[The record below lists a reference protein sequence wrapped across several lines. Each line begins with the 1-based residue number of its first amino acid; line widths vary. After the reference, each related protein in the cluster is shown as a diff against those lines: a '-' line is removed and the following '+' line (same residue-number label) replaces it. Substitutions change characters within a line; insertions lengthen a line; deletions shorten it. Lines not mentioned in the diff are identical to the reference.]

1 MLKMP
6 SFTLGVEEEYL
17 LVHPESGDLVHE
29 APAALMPRLRAR
41 LGEQVSPEFLQCQV
55 EVGTRVCRNIQEV
68 RDDLRYLRQS
78 VADVAAEFGF
88 ALIASST
95 HPFADP
101 EQQAVTSRQRY
112 AALEQDLQRVARRL
126 LISGMHVHVGIDD
139 DDARIDLMSQAAYI
153 LPHFLALSTSSP
165 FWRGEDTGL
174 MSYRIS
180 IWDEMPRTGLP
191 QNFESHSDYMRHV
204 QVLIDAGII
213 EDASKIWWDLRP
225 SCRFP
230 TLEMRISDLCTT
242 LEDTLCIAAFY
253 ASWLRMLHR
262 FRLKNLRWRRY
273 SSMLLEEN
281 RWRAHRYG
289 CREGLIDFGRGEVVP
304 YAELIDEM
312 LKLIEEDAEALDCV
326 NEVNHARTILERGTS
341 AHRQL
346 ELYQQAMAAQDDAP
360 AAFKQV
366 VDWLREETLNF

>member
-1 MLKMP
+1 
-6 SFTLGVEEEYL
+6 
-17 LVHPESGDLVHE
+17 
-29 APAALMPRLRAR
+29 
-41 LGEQVSPEFLQCQV
+41 
-55 EVGTRVCRNIQEV
+55 
-68 RDDLRYLRQS
+68 
-78 VADVAAEFGF
+78 
-88 ALIASST
+88 
-95 HPFADP
+95 
-101 EQQAVTSRQRY
+101 
-112 AALEQDLQRVARRL
+112 
-126 LISGMHVHVGIDD
+126 
-139 DDARIDLMSQAAYI
+139 
-153 LPHFLALSTSSP
+153 
-165 FWRGEDTGL
+165 

-204 QVLIDAGII
+204 QVLVDAGII

-262 FRLKNLRWRRY
+262 LRLKNLRWRRY
-273 SSMLLEEN
+273 SSMLLKEN

-289 CREGLIDFGRGEVVP
+289 SRAGLIDFGRGEVVP
-304 YAELIDEM
+304 YTELIDEM
-312 LKLIEEDAEALDCV
+312 LSLIEEDAEALDCV

-346 ELYQQAMAAQDDAP
+346 KVYQQAMAVQDDAP